1 MLIVVRLNGEIEAKI
16 DRIALLKGKKKEDI
30 IKALRDKAAEIV
42 KEEVEKE
49 YRELVELTV

>member
-1 MLIVVRLNGEIEAKI
+1 VRLNGEIEAKI

-30 IKALRDKAAEIV
+30 IKALRGKAAEIV

-49 YRELVELTV
+49 YRELAELTV

>member
-49 YRELVELTV
+49 YRELAELTV